1 MAEARRVAVLLST
14 DRQYHRGV
22 LQGVAR
28 FSRLHGPWDLESEP
42 THAAGQMPL
51 SRLKHVHGVMLMVTS
66 RRQIQLLRRWNLPAV
81 NMSSRYPEEELAHVS
96 NDGASIARMAIEHFI
111 ERGFG
116 HFAFCD
122 LTDASCYR
130 RHRWEQEL
138 AARGLAGH
146 VFKVTAAQRDDWVLG
161 RDRRR
166 LEAWLRKLP
175 KPVGILA
182 HNDLRGRHVVDAC
195 RRLEIAMPDAV
206 AVLGVDNE
214 LPHCEMCNPP
224 LSSIVTDSE
233 RIGFEA
239 AALLQKLMDGKRPD
253 PMRLLIPAS
262 GIVVRQSS
270 DVTATADIHVAKAVR
285 YIREHAFEGIDV
297 GDVLREVMISRTA
310 LDKRFLKALGHS
322 PHEEI
327 RRVRLK
333 RARELL
339 SESDL
344 TIEAIAERCGFRHGE
359 YLGAVFLQEFGQ
371 TPGDFRAH
379 ERLRGNKA
387 NAQWR

>member
-14 DRQYHRGV
+14 DRQHHRGV

-28 FSRLHGPWDLESEP
+28 FARLYGPWDFESVP
-42 THAAGQMPL
+42 IQAAGQMPM
-51 SRLKHVHGVMLMVTS
+51 SRLRHVHGVMLMVTS
-66 RRQIQLLRRWNLPAV
+66 EQQIQLLRRWNVPAV
-81 NMSSRYPEEELAHVS
+81 NMSSRFPEADLAHVS

-116 HFAFCD
+116 NFAYCE
-122 LTDASCYR
+122 LTDASGYR
-130 RHRWEQEL
+130 RNCWEQEL
-138 AARGLAGH
+138 ATRGLAGH
-146 VFKVTAAQRDDWVLG
+146 VFKVTAAQCDDWILG

-166 LEAWLRKLP
+166 LEDWLRKLP

-182 HNDLRGRHVVDAC
+182 HNDLRGRHLVDAC
-195 RRLEIAMPDAV
+195 RRLEIAMPDEV

-239 AALLQKLMDGKRPD
+239 AALLQQLMDGKRPNA
-253 PMRLLIPAS
+253 MRIFIPS
-262 GIVVRQSS
+262 LGIAVRQSS
-270 DVTATADIHVAKAVR
+270 DVTATADIQVAKAVR

-297 GDVLREVMISRTA
+297 GDVVREVMISRTA

-333 RARELL
+333 RSRELL

-371 TPGDFRAH
+371 TPGDFRAQQ
-379 ERLRGNKA
+379 RLRNNKA
-387 NAQWR
+387 R